1 MTTIEEALAQLD
13 PKIRKRLGPAVGIKT
28 EFQPTPSPGLN
39 KALGGGLPYGRQVLL
54 WGSKSSAKSS
64 LCLQTIGLAQKE
76 GKLCAWVDAEMSYD
90 EEWAT
95 RLGVDTSQLIYS
107 EARSIND
114 MVDVVVALLHAG
126 VDIIVIDSISSLL
139 PAVYF
144 EKDSDE
150 LKQLDQTKQIGSE
163 SKDLKHAWMMI
174 NYANNKEK
182 PSLIIAI
189 SQARNNITAMYT
201 QSVPTGGNATQFFS
215 STIIKLFSSSS
226 DTQAIKAKIKVG
238 DKLIEQKV
246 GRTVRWEV
254 QNSKTS
260 APGESGEYGFY
271 YKGDLIGVDTVGD
284 LVDTAELMGFVE
296 RTGAWYILPDGS
308 KVQGRDG
315 FVNRV
320 KEDSELYESIKARVN
335 GEV

>member
-1 MTTIEEALAQLD
+1 MTTIDEAMSQLD
-13 PKIRKRLGPAVGIKT
+13 PKIRKKLGPAIGIKT

-39 KALGGGLPYGRQVLL
+39 AALGGGLPYGRQVLL

-90 EEWAT
+90 QDWAEK
-95 RLGVDTSQLIYS
+95 LGVDTSQLIYS

-114 MVDVVVALLHAG
+114 MVDVTVALLHAG
-126 VDIIVIDSISSLL
+126 VDMVVIDSISSLL

-144 EKDSDE
+144 EKDSTE
-150 LKQLDQTKQIGSE
+150 LRHLDQTKQIGSE

-174 NYANNKEK
+174 NYANNQEK
-182 PSLIIAI
+182 PALIVAI
-189 SQARNNITAMYT
+189 SQARNNISAMYT

-226 DTQAIKAKIKVG
+226 DSQAIKKKIKSG
-238 DKLIEQKV
+238 DKLIESKV
-246 GRTVRWEV
+246 GRKVRWEV

-260 APGESGEYGFY
+260 APGDSGEYDFY
-271 YKGDLIGVDTVGD
+271 FKGDSIGIDEVGD
-284 LVDTAELMGFVE
+284 LVDTAEMRGLVQ
-296 RTGAWYILPDGS
+296 RTGAWYILDDES
-308 KVQGRDG
+308 KIQGRDA
-315 FVNRV
+315 FVERV
-320 KEDSELYESIKARVN
+320 KEDKELYNSIKEKLN
-335 GEV
+335 GSL

>member
-1 MTTIEEALAQLD
+1 
-13 PKIRKRLGPAVGIKT
+13 
-28 EFQPTPSPGLN
+28 
-39 KALGGGLPYGRQVLL
+39 LGGGFPYGRQVLL

-64 LCLQTIGLAQKE
+64 LFLQTIGLAQKE

-90 EEWAT
+90 AEWAEK
-95 RLGVDTSQLIYS
+95 LGVDTSQLIYS

-126 VDIIVIDSISSLL
+126 VDMVVIDSISSLL

-144 EKDSDE
+144 EKDSTE
-150 LKQLDQTKQIGSE
+150 LKQLDNTKQIGSE

-174 NYANNKEK
+174 NYANNQEK
-182 PSLIIAI
+182 PALIVAI

-215 STIIKLFSSSS
+215 STIVKLFSSSS
-226 DTQAIKAKIKVG
+226 DGQAIKAKIKVG

-271 YKGDLIGVDTVGD
+271 FKGDLIGIDMIGD
-284 LVDTAELMGFVE
+284 LVDTAEMMGYVE

-315 FVNRV
+315 FVTRV
-320 KEDSELYESIKARVN
+320 REDLPLQEELRNKVHGQQI
-335 GEV
+335 